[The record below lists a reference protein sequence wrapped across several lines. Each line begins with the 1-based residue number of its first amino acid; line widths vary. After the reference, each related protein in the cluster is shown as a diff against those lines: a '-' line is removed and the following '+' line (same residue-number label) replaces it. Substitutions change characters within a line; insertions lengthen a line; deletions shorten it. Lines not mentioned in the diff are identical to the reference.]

1 MSASSARQLGDEA
14 HQYLFWNKV
23 CRMLADGKIASVGYE
38 TEEFK
43 AFDDVGIK
51 YASPHPDGCGG
62 HYDERHVQAKF
73 SVGSEKQI
81 TGAALA
87 DPSLINASKVSLLQR
102 LRDAVDS
109 TNQAGRRCLFE
120 LWAPWQIDPGDVL
133 AKMHRRDHGTLDMD
147 KLFAGKTAGS
157 ESGKLREAWA
167 DHLEI
172 DMNDRAEFDR
182 IFGRLRL
189 TQDMRSFT
197 HIRDELSSIM
207 PLAGLKP
214 VDMACISDVYCT
226 LIQRLSRDGS
236 QWFLPSDIESICKAE
251 GLWIGK
257 PGLSIPA
264 TQLGIRSFSRFAE
277 SLEDSV
283 DQLLCLQEFF
293 DDRHIADVSHWHADV
308 LPRLREFLST
318 NLNAGQLTRLH
329 LPVVSSVA
337 FTAGYLTEPKLGAK
351 IEIVQP
357 GSLGEVTWSAS
368 SDESASVNW
377 VVDQQDLDTSADAI
391 VVAISISHDV
401 RQDVST
407 FANERIS
414 DARAVLDVRL
424 DQVGQAAIR
433 NGQHAFDAANQL
445 STLIKAKQAELS
457 CVRAHLFWAAPNSFA
472 FLLGQASRTLGPISL
487 YEFDFG
493 GAGVGRYTPCFTLT
507 PDSRL
512 N

>member
-1 MSASSARQLGDEA
+1 
-14 HQYLFWNKV
+14 
-23 CRMLADGKIASVGYE
+23 MLANGKIASVGYE
-38 TEEFK
+38 TDEFK

-51 YASPHPDGCGG
+51 YTEPHPDGRGG
-62 HYDERHVQAKF
+62 VYDELHVQAKF

-81 TGAALA
+81 SGAALT
-87 DPSLINASKVSLLQR
+87 DPRLINASKISLINR

-109 TNQAGRRCLFE
+109 TRQAGRRCLFE

-157 ESGKLREAWA
+157 ESGKLRKIWA
-167 DHLEI
+167 EHLGI
-172 DMNDRAEFDR
+172 DMDDRAEFDR
-182 IFGRLRL
+182 IFGSLRL
-189 TQDMRSFT
+189 TQDMRSFAN
-197 HIRDELSSIM
+197 IREELSSIM

-214 VDMACISDVYCT
+214 VELTCVSDVYCT
-226 LIQRLSRDGS
+226 LIQRLSRDGL
-236 QWFLPSDIESICKAE
+236 QWFSPNDIESRCKAE

-257 PGLSIPA
+257 PDLQTQA

-277 SLEDSV
+277 SLEDRV
-283 DQLLCLQEFF
+283 DELLCLQEFF
-293 DDRHIADVSHWHADV
+293 DDRHITDVSYWHADV
-308 LPRLREFLST
+308 LPRLQEFLST
-318 NLNAGQLTRLH
+318 HLNPGQLSRLH
-329 LPVVSSVA
+329 LPVVGSVA
-337 FTAGYLTEPKLGAK
+337 FTAGYLAEPKLGAK

-368 SDESASVNW
+368 SDESASVEW
-377 VVDQQDLDTSADAI
+377 LVDEQDLNMSADAI

-401 RQDVST
+401 QRDVSK

-414 DARAVLDVRL
+414 DARTILDVRL
-424 DQVGQAAIR
+424 DQVGQTAIR

-445 STLIKAKQAELS
+445 STLIKAKQAQLG

-472 FLLGQASRTLGPISL
+472 FLLGQASRTLGPVSL
-487 YEFDFG
+487 YEFDFCGTG
-493 GAGVGRYTPCFTLT
+493 GYTPCFTLT
-507 PDSRL
+507 SNFRL